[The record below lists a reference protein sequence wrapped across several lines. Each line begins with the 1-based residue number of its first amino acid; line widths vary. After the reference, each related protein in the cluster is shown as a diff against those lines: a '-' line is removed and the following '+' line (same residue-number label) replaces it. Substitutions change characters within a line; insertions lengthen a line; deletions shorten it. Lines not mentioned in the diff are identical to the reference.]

1 MTNPLDGRL
10 ALVTGAT
17 RGLGQAIALRL
28 LGDGARVIG
37 TGTKPR
43 GTAPAGCEYRA
54 VDFSDAGAT
63 AAFAEEAGG
72 TGIDILVNNAG
83 TTKISDF
90 AEIAPDDF
98 TRIQQVNVMAPFML
112 SRAVVPGMKER
123 GWGRIVNIASLF
135 SVISKEGRA
144 SYSAS
149 KAALDGMTAALSAE
163 VAQFGI
169 LANCVSPG
177 FIETDM
183 TRNSLGRAGM
193 DELATQV
200 PARRL
205 GTPQEIA
212 ALVAWLAGPEN
223 TYISGQNIAIDG
235 GFTRV

>member
-1 MTNPLDGRL
+1 MTKPLDGRL

-17 RGLGQAIALRL
+17 RGLGQAIAERL
-28 LGDGARVIG
+28 LNDGARVIG
-37 TGTKPR
+37 TGSKPE
-43 GTAPAGCEYRA
+43 GTAPEGCEYRA
-54 VDFSDAGAT
+54 VDFTDAGAT
-63 AAFAEEAGG
+63 AAFADEAAGL
-72 TGIDILVNNAG
+72 GIEILVNNAG
-83 TTKISDF
+83 TTKINDF
-90 AEIAPDDF
+90 AEIPPDDF
-98 TRIQQVNVMAPFML
+98 TRIQQVNVTAPFLL
-112 SRAVVPGMKER
+112 SRAVVPAMKEA
-123 GWGRIVNIASLF
+123 GWGRIIQIASIF
-135 SVISKEGRA
+135 GIVSRQGRA
-144 SYSAS
+144 SYSTS

-177 FIETDM
+177 FVETDM
-183 TRNSLGRAGM
+183 TRKSLGQAGM
-193 DELATQV
+193 DELATRV

>member
-1 MTNPLDGRL
+1 MTKPLDDRL

-17 RGLGQAIALRL
+17 RGLGRAIAERL
-28 LGDGARVIG
+28 LNDGARVIG
-37 TGTKPR
+37 TGSKPE
-43 GTAPAGCEYRA
+43 GTAPAGCDYRA
-54 VDFSDAGAT
+54 VDFTDAGAT
-63 AAFAEEAGG
+63 QAFADEAAGL
-72 TGIDILVNNAG
+72 GIEILVNNAG
-83 TTKISDF
+83 TTKLSDF
-90 AEIAPDDF
+90 TEIAPDDF
-98 TRIQQVNVMAPFML
+98 TRIQQVNVTAPFML

-123 GWGRIVNIASLF
+123 GWGRIVQIASIF
-135 SVISKEGRA
+135 GIVSRQGRA
-144 SYSAS
+144 SYSTS
-149 KAALDGMTAALSAE
+149 KAALDGMTAALSSE

-177 FIETDM
+177 FIKTDM
-183 TRNSLGRAGM
+183 TRKSLGQAGM
-193 DELATQV
+193 AELAAQV